1 LKAKSDTEQAPA
13 VSRISPVT
21 LWRAVVVRKDEELDA
36 ADAASTL
43 FRLFRSKHV
52 RDLKLI
58 FHVAFIVLIFC
69 AVIAACWFI
78 GGVVSALFQ
87 HHAPSA
93 AAHTADAIAPSG
105 ANGAADSKG
114 PPTGIAFL
122 SSIATV
128 SCAIMA
134 WAYLTAGKRLGVV
147 DLFACEIATLCR
159 VGTIFNVGE
168 QRVETWKRIDGRN
181 AIDPPVRSIRNHR
194 QQSPRSGNYVSQE
207 DYFPIFD
214 HNSQDLQTLE
224 ALVVGHITE
233 FYTYMKATRDSQR
246 KLAQAPTVEEAKEA
260 AANIVYMLFLG
271 YESARKA
278 IADLVEFQPTRAEN
292 TIVILLTELFCYS
305 FLCEHFKYDD
315 LRFKRLEL
323 RETDYEAVVSD
334 LREVVEKSYK
344 RAVIEDS
351 YKANKKYWAPAKETV
366 PEMDRLYD
374 QALKTLKSSREL
386 RSTPSTRPTKRTQTP
401 PKAA

>member
-1 LKAKSDTEQAPA
+1 MIADARAEASAQLKTMSDTEQART
-13 VSRISPVT
+13 VSRLSLVT
-21 LWRAVVVRKDEELDA
+21 LWRALVVRKDEKLDA
-36 ADAASTL
+36 GDAASTL

-58 FHVAFIVLIFC
+58 FHVAFIVLIVC
-69 AVIAACWFI
+69 AVFAACWFI
-78 GGVVSALFQ
+78 GLFQ
-87 HHAPSA
+87 HPAQPAVAHA
-93 AAHTADAIAPSG
+93 ADAIAHSG
-105 ANGAADSKG
+105 ANGATASKD
-114 PPTGIAFL
+114 PPTPLALL

-134 WAYLTAGKRLGVV
+134 WAYLTASKRLGVV

-168 QRVETWKRIDGRN
+168 QRVETWKRIEGRS
-181 AIDPPVRSIRNHR
+181 AVDPPVRSIRSHR
-194 QQSPRSGNYVSQE
+194 PQSSRSGNYVSQE

-214 HNSQDLQTLE
+214 NNSQDLQTLE
-224 ALVVGHITE
+224 ALVVGRITE

-246 KLAQAPTVEEAKEA
+246 KLAQATTVEEAKDA

-305 FLCEHFKYDD
+305 FLCEHFKHDD

-323 RETDYEAVVSD
+323 READYRVVVPN
-334 LREVVEKSYK
+334 LINVVE
-344 RAVIEDS
+344 ES
-351 YKANKKYWAPAKETV
+351 YKANPKYWAPAEQTI
-366 PEMDRLYD
+366 PEMQRLYD
-374 QALKTLKSSREL
+374 QALKTLVRSREL
-386 RSTPSTRPTKRTQTP
+386 RGASTGSTKRTP